1 MYIYTYNV
9 LNIGLFLFVHRCI
22 CNQVGKVYMH
32 IIVHTFLLT
41 IHNILPRCQADPDL
55 PTEIK
60 RNKSSQLCRISHDV

>member
-32 IIVHTFLLT
+32 IIVHTFF
-41 IHNILPRCQADPDL
+41 IDY
-55 PTEIK
+55 
-60 RNKSSQLCRISHDV
+60 SQHSA